1 MTSGSDESIVVKS
14 PTRIDFAG
22 GTLDCWPLHCFVQ
35 DCVTI
40 NVSVDIYT
48 HVKLTPHMSPKLE
61 IGLEDLNY
69 TKTFK
74 SVDEFFNCQD
84 AEIRLIQM
92 VVRFFQPASGFQL
105 TTKSESP
112 MGGGLGGSS
121 SLLISLMK
129 AFAQWTDQKLTMTEA
144 VEIAHNLEA
153 TLLKKPTGTQDYVPA
168 WQPGLYAIGY
178 GPRGMKPHRMDSSNI
193 SAEKLAERMTLVY
206 TGQPHHSGLNNWQVL
221 KHAIEGNTTTLE
233 ALHELRDVALATW
246 TVLQRGELDELSRC
260 FRRELECRL
269 KLAEAFSSPEILR
282 LEKIAHQVGSEALK
296 ICGAGGGGCVFVWSQ
311 PKKQKDVQRA
321 LESEGFQVL
330 KARPVFL

>member
-1 MTSGSDESIVVKS
+1 MTGSSEVISVKS
-14 PTRIDFAG
+14 PTRIDLAG
-22 GTLDCWPLHCFVQ
+22 GTLDCWPLFNFVS

-48 HVKLTPHMSPKLE
+48 HVRLTPHLASKVE
-61 IGLEDLNY
+61 IHLEDLAY
-69 TKTFK
+69 QKTFK
-74 SVDEFFNCQD
+74 SLDDLFACQD
-84 AEIRLIQM
+84 SEIRLVQM
-92 VVRFFQPASGFQL
+92 LARFFQPPSGFQL
-105 TTKSESP
+105 STKSESP
-112 MGGGLGGSS
+112 IGGGLGGSS

-129 AFAQWTDQKLTMTEA
+129 AFARWTDQKFSMAEA
-144 VEIAHNLEA
+144 VEIAHNIEA
-153 TLLKKPTGTQDYVPA
+153 SLLRKPTGTQDYVPA

-178 GPRGMKPHRMDSSNI
+178 GPRGMKPHRMDSVA
-193 SAEKLAERMTLVY
+193 AEKMAERITLVY

-221 KHAIEGNTTTLE
+221 KHAIEGHSATLE

-246 TVLQRGELDELSRC
+246 TVLQRGELDELARC

-311 PKKQKDVQRA
+311 AKKQKDVQRA

-330 KARPVFL
+330 KAQPVFL